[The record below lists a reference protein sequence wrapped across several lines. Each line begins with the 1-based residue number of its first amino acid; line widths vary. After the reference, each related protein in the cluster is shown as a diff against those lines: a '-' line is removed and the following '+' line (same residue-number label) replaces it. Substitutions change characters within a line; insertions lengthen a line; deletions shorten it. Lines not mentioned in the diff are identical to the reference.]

1 MSSPQPPG
9 IPDAPSPRPPPAE
22 TTRAGTPP
30 AAEPPPA
37 AEDVGEDRPSTWQP
51 WLYVKIGLLLFAIAW
66 AIAFVVENT
75 KQINVHFVFA
85 TANVHVVWMI
95 LLLLAVG
102 LVGGVLLSQ
111 LYRHRRRAQLAEK
124 RRKTR
129 DASGDVG
136 GRDKTEGKAR

>member
-1 MSSPQPPG
+1 VSSPQPPG
-9 IPDAPSPRPPPAE
+9 IPDAPPP
-22 TTRAGTPP
+22 GTPP
-30 AAEPPPA
+30 PETAHAVTAPA
-37 AEDVGEDRPSTWQP
+37 APRPADEGLGEDRPSTWQP
-51 WLYVKIGLLLFAIAW
+51 WLYVKIGLLLLAIAW

-111 LYRHRRRAQLAEK
+111 LYRHRRRAKLTK
-124 RRKTR
+124 KGRKPR
-129 DASGDVG
+129 DARGDVG
-136 GRDKTEGKAR
+136 GRDEAEGKAR

>member
-1 MSSPQPPG
+1 MSSQPPG
-9 IPDAPSPRPPPAE
+9 SPDVQSP
-22 TTRAGTPP
+22 GTPP
-30 AAEPPPA
+30 REPAHAGPPPPGAPPSA
-37 AEDVGEDRPSTWQP
+37 AEDIGEDRPSTWQP
-51 WLYVKIGLLLFAIAW
+51 WLYVKIGLLLLAIAW

-111 LYRHRRRAQLAEK
+111 LYRHRRRARLAEK
-124 RRKTR
+124 GRKPR
-129 DASGDVG
+129 DARGDVG
-136 GRDKTEGKAR
+136 GRDKAEGKAG